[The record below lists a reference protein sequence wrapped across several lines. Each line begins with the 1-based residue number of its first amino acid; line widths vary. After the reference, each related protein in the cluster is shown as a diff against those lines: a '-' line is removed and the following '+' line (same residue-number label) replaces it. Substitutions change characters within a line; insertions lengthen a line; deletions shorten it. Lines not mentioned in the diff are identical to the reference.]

1 MKESYFYLAAYNIDM
16 ISLQTEIEN
25 VLHKK
30 FSDDPI
36 PLDCLNKVI
45 SGLKSNEKLGLDLLP
60 ERKKQSYVD
69 DLKRKLSSTIRGNQ
83 DVRSR
88 DKFTK
93 REIKALWAR
102 HLMDLLVPFINSE
115 FDILVALKV
124 DFFFLLFREILFS
137 KKNNPGLCYCAAD

>member
-1 MKESYFYLAAYNIDM
+1 MKESSFYLAAYNIDM

-36 PLDCLNKVI
+36 PLDCLNQAI

-60 ERKKQSYVD
+60 ERKKQSYVE
-69 DLKRKLSSTIRGNQ
+69 DLKTKLSSTIRGNQ
-83 DVRSR
+83 DVQTR

-102 HLMDLLVPFINSE
+102 HLMDLLVPLRNSE
-115 FDILVALKV
+115 FDILAALKV
-124 DFFFLLFREILFS
+124 DNLYI
-137 KKNNPGLCYCAAD
+137 